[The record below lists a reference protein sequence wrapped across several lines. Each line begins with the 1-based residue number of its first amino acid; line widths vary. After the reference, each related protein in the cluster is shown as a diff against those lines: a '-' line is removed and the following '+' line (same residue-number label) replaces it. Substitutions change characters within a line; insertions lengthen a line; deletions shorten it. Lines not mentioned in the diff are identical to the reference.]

1 MLLKG
6 KTALITGGSRG
17 IGLAIAEK
25 FIKEGARVFVFAR
38 RKEEVDK
45 SVEDLNR
52 NIKTKSAY
60 ALIGDASSIK
70 DVRSAVRKVVS
81 KTGGIDILVNCAGQ
95 QEPIG
100 RFVENDLNQWE
111 KNISVNFLGTAYFCH
126 EVLPIMIKNKKGKI
140 INFSGGGATSSR
152 PNFSAYAVAKTGV
165 VRLTEIL
172 SDEGKGC
179 GIDINAIAPGAVNTH
194 MLDEVI
200 KAGERAGKKELEEA
214 KKRAR
219 DGGASPESAAE
230 LAVFLASS
238 KSNGLSGR
246 IISASWDN
254 WKRWDREKIKE
265 IMKGE
270 KYKLRRLI

>member
-1 MLLKG
+1 M
-6 KTALITGGSRG
+6 T
-17 IGLAIAEK
+17 IAEK
-25 FIKEGARVFVFAR
+25 FAKEGARVFIFAR
-38 RKEEVDK
+38 GKEEVDK
-45 SVEDLNR
+45 SVKDLNR

-60 ALIGDASSIK
+60 ALVGDVSSLK

-100 RFVENDLNQWE
+100 RFVEDDLNQWE
-111 KNISVNFLGTAYFCH
+111 KNISVNLLGTAYFCH
-126 EVLPIMIKNKKGKI
+126 EALPIMIKNKKGKI
-140 INFSGGGATSSR
+140 INFSGGGATNSR

-172 SDEGKGC
+172 SDEVGKY

-200 KAGERAGKKELEEA
+200 KAGERAGKRELEEA
-214 KKRAR
+214 KKRVK
-219 DGGASPESAAE
+219 DGGTPPE
-230 LAVFLASS
+230 LAADLAVLLASS

-246 IISASWDN
+246 IISAAWDN
-254 WKRWDREKIKE
+254 WKSWDREKIKE
-265 IMKGE
+265 ITKSE